1 MKEPTRHK
9 PRSESVRGASSS
21 RAWQGGRGA
30 AHRAY
35 TPKGKGGIPS
45 ARQAAEDEAAWRRGG
60 AGGRVPPPVHAARD
74 AASAEAA
81 RVASERADELRR
93 KKVEEQEIYRRV
105 RAETAAE
112 MTAAHERAE
121 EGRVLAAAAL
131 AETNEL
137 RVKAV
142 KAQQA
147 AEAALE
153 IERAARGPAGGRGR
167 SPPPSDTADDAM
179 VGPDAAGSA
188 VATASREMVAAAIAA
203 REAAA
208 AGLAALGSVA
218 GPAAV
223 AFVGGDGEAADWPFH
238 ATLQSGTVGDW
249 EIIAHDAGVSVL
261 KRRGVEGD
269 VPTPHPG
276 EVPSPYGLLRG

>member
-1 MKEPTRHK
+1 MEAYEVSMGWVPASEPTLDVSMKLAKQCLSGETPDFHALMRAPCGVPPPVPLVLRGLSRPVSGFDPLKEPTRHK
-9 PRSESVRGASSS
+9 PRAESVRGASSS

-112 MTAAHERAE
+112 FTAAHERAE

-137 RVKAV
+137 RARAV

-153 IERAARGPAGGRGR
+153 EERAARGPAGGGGGV
-167 SPPPSDTADDAM
+167 PPPPRH
-179 VGPDAAGSA
+179 G
-188 VATASREMVAAAIAA
+188 R
-203 REAAA
+203 
-208 AGLAALGSVA
+208 
-218 GPAAV
+218 
-223 AFVGGDGEAADWPFH
+223 
-238 ATLQSGTVGDW
+238 
-249 EIIAHDAGVSVL
+249 
-261 KRRGVEGD
+261 
-269 VPTPHPG
+269 
-276 EVPSPYGLLRG
+276 